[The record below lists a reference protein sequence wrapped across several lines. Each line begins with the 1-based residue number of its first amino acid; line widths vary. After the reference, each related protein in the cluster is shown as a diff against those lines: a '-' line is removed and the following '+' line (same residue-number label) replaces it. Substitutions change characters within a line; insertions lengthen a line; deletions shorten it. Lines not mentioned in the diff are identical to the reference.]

1 MTVCKIAIS
10 ILIIWTL
17 MLGPFLIFI
26 TNEIDET
33 MKLIIKGFILLSSIA
48 LISAIIGGLQ

>member
-1 MTVCKIAIS
+1 MNVCTITIS

-26 TNEIDET
+26 TDETDET
-33 MKLIIKGFILLSSIA
+33 MKLIIKGFILLPSVA